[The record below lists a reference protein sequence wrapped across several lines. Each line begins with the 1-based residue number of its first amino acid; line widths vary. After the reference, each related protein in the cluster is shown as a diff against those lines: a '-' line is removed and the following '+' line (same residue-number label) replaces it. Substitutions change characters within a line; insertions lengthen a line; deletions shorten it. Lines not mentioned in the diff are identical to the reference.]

1 MGKIKAIIYYIY
13 FVLSV
18 FIVIFFMA
26 IKNSSHRHFRR
37 IWAKFQRYFLRYKI
51 EIIGAPDKNA
61 NMVILNH
68 QSIIDIVVMEEI
80 HKANL
85 SWIAKKE
92 IAKIPIIGKIITLPK
107 MIAIDRSNPRD
118 LVRVLH
124 EVKDR
129 IENNRVI
136 AMFPEGTR
144 RKGDKLLKF
153 QTGAKVITEKL
164 ALKVQPIVL
173 LGTRE
178 ILDSHNFCANFFG
191 NVKVVYLPLVDTTD
205 KDWLEKTRSK
215 MQEILDENLHED
227 SNELPDASENLNET
241 KTDKISEK

>member
-1 MGKIKAIIYYIY
+1 
-13 FVLSV
+13 
-18 FIVIFFMA
+18 
-26 IKNSSHRHFRR
+26 
-37 IWAKFQRYFLRYKI
+37 
-51 EIIGAPDKNA
+51 
-61 NMVILNH
+61 
-68 QSIIDIVVMEEI
+68 MEEI

-92 IAKIPIIGKIITLPK
+92 IARIPIIGKIITLPK

-164 ALKVQPIVL
+164 KLKVQPVVL

-191 NVKVVYLPLVDTTD
+191 NVKVIYLPLVDTTD